1 MLEMHKTL
9 PEIHV
14 ANRAYVDDYLD
25 NYSLRQI
32 EALISSIK
40 PLPISFEKPSKLRK
54 IAEDVAAAQSK
65 ILEDNLSVAKYVIET
80 DEDVVA
86 IIQGSTRVEAVSRS
100 HPVLFEVSR
109 LIAGVKW
116 ILPLLF
122 LLLNRHLQ
130 IIQLAKY
137 IVMDEDEFAIH
148 IQSLRCVVAVFNE
161 RVKNLEGKLNLS
173 FCDIA
178 RIKTL
183 IYFVSQI
190 HSTIRRYKR
199 PISDLLLWNGMMY
212 SRLTRLFN

>member
-1 MLEMHKTL
+1 MHKTL

-40 PLPISFEKPSKLRK
+40 PLSISFEKPSKLKK

-109 LIAGVKW
+109 LIAGV
-116 ILPLLF
+116 
-122 LLLNRHLQ
+122 
-130 IIQLAKY
+130 
-137 IVMDEDEFAIH
+137 
-148 IQSLRCVVAVFNE
+148 
-161 RVKNLEGKLNLS
+161 
-173 FCDIA
+173 
-178 RIKTL
+178 
-183 IYFVSQI
+183 
-190 HSTIRRYKR
+190 
-199 PISDLLLWNGMMY
+199 
-212 SRLTRLFN
+212 